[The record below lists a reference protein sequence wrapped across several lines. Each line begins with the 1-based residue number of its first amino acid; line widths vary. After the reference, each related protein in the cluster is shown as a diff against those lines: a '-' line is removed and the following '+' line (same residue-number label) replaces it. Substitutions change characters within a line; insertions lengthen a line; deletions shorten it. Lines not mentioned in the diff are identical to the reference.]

1 MKGDGEPEHCGLVH
15 CALVIILVLVP
26 QASLTKVNPNPEADC
41 TMRPRQVWGS
51 GGLSRPCQIRNW
63 TNLPTRM
70 RGRNVLAS
78 FTEDA
83 VSQDRKQSPQAI
95 EHGTA
100 LPSLRQTQDLE
111 LTRLWKGHAV
121 WTFVYTCS
129 SSTFS
134 FSFATIVILRV
145 ILISLR
151 STTRQCETQVNKRSR
166 NAHTVPGKISALIYF
181 SHFVGTLAFCNCSAH
196 LPNLLVELINWQRI
210 VELPSVCGEEIIA
223 VIVTVAFISWVSTRL
238 CVWGTLWGQQ
248 RAMVKGTELEPHC
261 AFGYWLCGWRA
272 VHPFKATRF
281 LCASVFCLNGMAS
294 MVPAL
299 YHCYKD

>member
-26 QASLTKVNPNPEADC
+26 QGSLTKVNPNPEADC
-41 TMRPRQVWGS
+41 TTRPRQVWGS

-70 RGRNVLAS
+70 RGRNVLAG

-83 VSQDRKQSPQAI
+83 VSQDRKQSPRAI

-100 LPSLRQTQDLE
+100 LPSLCQTQDLE

-121 WTFVYTCS
+121 WTFVYACS

-151 STTRQCETQVNKRSR
+151 STTRQCETQINKRSR
-166 NAHTVPGKISALIYF
+166 NAHTVLGVGAARGRERAAVHGKITALIYF

-196 LPNLLVELINWQRI
+196 LPNLLVELIN
-210 VELPSVCGEEIIA
+210 
-223 VIVTVAFISWVSTRL
+223 
-238 CVWGTLWGQQ
+238 
-248 RAMVKGTELEPHC
+248 
-261 AFGYWLCGWRA
+261 
-272 VHPFKATRF
+272 
-281 LCASVFCLNGMAS
+281 
-294 MVPAL
+294 
-299 YHCYKD
+299 